1 MSFQL
6 IHRTSLCVAL
16 VTAPL
21 LFAFEPAVTWWF
33 PSCPLRALTGWLC
46 PFCGSL
52 RALHALLHGAPEAAL
67 ALNPLTTVGVLGGLA
82 AILDD
87 TVRTARGARFEGLV
101 GRCFSARGLALT
113 IAFGVFRNVPVG
125 WLSSWMAQ

>member
-1 MSFQL
+1 MSVL
-6 IHRTSLCVAL
+6 RIHKTSVCVAL
-16 VTAPL
+16 ATAAL
-21 LFAFEPAVTWWF
+21 LFAFDPAVTWWF

-46 PFCGSL
+46 PLCGSL
-52 RALHALLHGAPEAAL
+52 RALHALLRGAPEAAL
-67 ALNPLTTVGVLGGLA
+67 ALNPLTTVGMLGGLA

-87 TVRTARGARFEGLV
+87 TVGTARGARFEGLV

-113 IAFGVFRNVPVG
+113 IAFGVFRNVRGG